1 MSKTIL
7 VAGAGGF
14 VGGYLVKALLD
25 RGEQVRA
32 VSSRPVEQWLQRH
45 PGALNEGG
53 LDLRKAEVCDYA
65 VSGVDEVYNLAAK
78 VGGIGYIEKHR
89 VDCALSSLIN
99 THLLLACEKFGV
111 QKYFFA
117 SSACVYPNAVG
128 RIKESYAYP
137 AAPSAGYGW
146 EKLFSEQMCQYFQEE
161 GRVQTHVGRFFTT
174 YGPGDNWKGIEGK
187 HHVPSALCE
196 KVAKAKFFGHS
207 HIGVWGDG
215 TQRRNFLYVG
225 DAAEG
230 SIRLM
235 DSIEH
240 LPVNLGGT
248 ECVSINELLDIIEE
262 IAGTKLERVY
272 QEAGGTTGVHAR
284 ASDNTRCKGALGW
297 EPGTPLRY
305 GLKLTFDAVWARL
318 RDGHEGL

>member
-1 MSKTIL
+1 MEKRVL
-7 VAGAGGF
+7 VCGAGGF

-25 RGEQVRA
+25 RGEHVWA
-32 VSSRPVEQWLQRH
+32 VSSRPLKDWLQVH

-99 THLLLACEKFGV
+99 THLLLAAAKFGV
-111 QKYFFA
+111 QRFFFS
-117 SSACVYPNAVG
+117 SSACVYPTAEG
-128 RIKESYAYP
+128 LIKESDAYP
-137 AAPSAGYGW
+137 ANPSAGYGW
-146 EKLFSEQMCQYFQEE
+146 EKLFSEQMCEYFQAEAKIPF
-161 GRVQTHVGRFFTT
+161 VSIGRFFTT

-196 KVAKAKFFGHS
+196 KVALAKMFGRKS
-207 HIGVWGDG
+207 IGVWGDG

-225 DAAEG
+225 DAVEG

-235 DSIEH
+235 NSGAFR
-240 LPVNLGGT
+240 PVNLGGT
-248 ECVSINELLDIIEE
+248 ECVSVNELLDIIEG

-272 QEAGGTTGVHAR
+272 QTDESTGVRAR
-284 ASDNTRCKGALGW
+284 ASDNSRCREVLDW
-297 EPGTPLRY
+297 EPGTSLRD
-305 GLKLTFDAVWARL
+305 GLALTYAAIEARL
-318 RDGHEGL
+318 RAV